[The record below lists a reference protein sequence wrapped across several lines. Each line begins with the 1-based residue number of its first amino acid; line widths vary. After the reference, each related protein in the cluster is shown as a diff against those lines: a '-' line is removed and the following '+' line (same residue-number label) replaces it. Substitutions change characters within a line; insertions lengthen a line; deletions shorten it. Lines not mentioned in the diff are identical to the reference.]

1 MPRKMEGAVSVGP
14 LTPEEKERLRAAC
27 ERMLPGWAVLRR
39 VLGDTTPVTL
49 PSTWVES
56 TDPAILKDGLFLTRY
71 RLH

>member
-1 MPRKMEGAVSVGP
+1 MPRKMEGPVSVGP
-14 LTPEEKERLRAAC
+14 LTPEEKARLKELAAK
-27 ERMLPGWAVLRR
+27 MMPGLAVLRR

-56 TDPAILKDGLFLTRY
+56 NDPAILKAGLFLTRY